1 MNARSSHAFEF
12 IVICRKFK
20 ISRFVCRK
28 NSKLVTS
35 LRILVPYRIRIELQ
49 SREREREIKHTEA
62 IGHCMHTQYCA
73 LSRLARSL
81 SLMKIK
87 QI

>member
-1 MNARSSHAFEF
+1 MNARSSHAFEY

-49 SREREREIKHTEA
+49 ARERKIKHTEA

-81 SLMKIK
+81 SNEN
-87 QI
+87 